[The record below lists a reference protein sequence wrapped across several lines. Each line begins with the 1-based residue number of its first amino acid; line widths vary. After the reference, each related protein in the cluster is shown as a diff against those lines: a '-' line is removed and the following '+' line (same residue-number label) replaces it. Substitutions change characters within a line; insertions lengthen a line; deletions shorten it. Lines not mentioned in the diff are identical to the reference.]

1 VSLLPSVTPLGTEVL
16 RHLDAQISSARRLL
30 ECILRQGAAVRERQV
45 DAVLASMTEIQ
56 AETGARTRLEH
67 ERAALLTRAGQA
79 LGIAPQGVTLEAI
92 TQLMAPAE
100 ADLARARSAELRGL
114 LAEIARVHGINRAL
128 MRQEMAFLD
137 HLTRLIGQEPQ
148 AGYRPPAGA
157 AGARA
162 PRSAPP
168 RHRVLDLQA

>member
-1 VSLLPSVTPLGTEVL
+1 MTLVPSVTPIGTEVIA
-16 RHLDAQISSARRLL
+16 HLDAQIVSARRLL
-30 ECILRQGAAVRERQV
+30 ESILRQGAAVRERQV
-45 DAVLASMTEIQ
+45 DGVLASMTEIQ
-56 AETGARTRLEH
+56 AEMGARARLEN
-67 ERAALLTRAGQA
+67 ERAVLLSRAGQA
-79 LGIAPQGVTLEAI
+79 LGLAPQGVTLEAI
-92 TQLMAPAE
+92 AQLMAPSE

-148 AGYRPPAGA
+148 VGYRPPASG
-157 AGARA
+157 GARPPRTA
-162 PRSAPP
+162 PA

>member
-1 VSLLPSVTPLGTEVL
+1 M
-16 RHLDAQISSARRLL
+16 A
-30 ECILRQGAAVRERQV
+30 
-45 DAVLASMTEIQ
+45 
-56 AETGARTRLEH
+56 
-67 ERAALLTRAGQA
+67 
-79 LGIAPQGVTLEAI
+79 
-92 TQLMAPAE
+92 QLMAPVE

-148 AGYRPPAGA
+148 VGYRPPASG
-157 AGARA
+157 GARPPRTA
-162 PRSAPP
+162 PA

>member
-1 VSLLPSVTPLGTEVL
+1 MTLVPTVTPIGTEVIA
-16 RHLDAQISSARRLL
+16 HLDAQIVSARRLL
-30 ECILRQGAAVRERQV
+30 ESILRQGAAVRERQV
-45 DAVLASMTEIQ
+45 DGVLASMTEIQ
-56 AETGARTRLEH
+56 AEMGARARLEN
-67 ERAALLTRAGQA
+67 ERAVLLSRAGQA
-79 LGIAPQGVTLEAI
+79 LGLEPQGVTLEAI
-92 TQLMAPAE
+92 AQLMAPAE

-148 AGYRPPAGA
+148 VGYRPPASG
-157 AGARA
+157 GVRPPRTA
-162 PRSAPP
+162 PA

>member
-1 VSLLPSVTPLGTEVL
+1 MTLVPSVTPIGTEVIA
-16 RHLDAQISSARRLL
+16 HLDAQIVSARRLL
-30 ECILRQGAAVRERQV
+30 ESILRQGAAVRERQV
-45 DAVLASMTEIQ
+45 DGVLASMTEIQ
-56 AETGARTRLEH
+56 AEMGARARLEN
-67 ERAALLTRAGQA
+67 ERAVLLSRAGQA
-79 LGIAPQGVTLEAI
+79 LGLAPQGVTLEAI
-92 TQLMAPAE
+92 AQLMAPAE

-148 AGYRPPAGA
+148 VGYRPPASG
-157 AGARA
+157 GARPPRTA
-162 PRSAPP
+162 PA